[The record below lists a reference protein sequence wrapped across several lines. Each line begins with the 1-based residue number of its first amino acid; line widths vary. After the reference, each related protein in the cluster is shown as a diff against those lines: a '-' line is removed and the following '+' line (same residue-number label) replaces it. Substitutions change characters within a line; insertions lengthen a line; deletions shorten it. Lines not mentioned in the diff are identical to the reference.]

1 MHCSSKISYYL
12 EKKISFQMLS
22 KSLHT
27 CSFFHSTTCK
37 GIPLFKIPWNDR
49 VYLDLRLFCLVFLCI
64 CVVQCFIFFNIH
76 VLCNVV
82 VKKKKKNTKEIFCSL
97 KSDFTCMCLFCNEN
111 CNYTIRLKP
120 NGSSCKFKR
129 VNAHVTFEMFAL

>member
-49 VYLDLRLFCLVFLCI
+49 VYLDLRLFCLCI
-64 CVVQCFIFFNIH
+64 CVVQCFIFLIFTFC
-76 VLCNVV
+76 VTLLLKV
-82 VKKKKKNTKEIFCSL
+82 KKNTKEIYCSL

-120 NGSSCKFKR
+120 TGSSCKFKR

>member
-12 EKKISFQMLS
+12 EKKVSFQMLS

-82 VKKKKKNTKEIFCSL
+82 VKKKKKIPK
-97 KSDFTCMCLFCNEN
+97 
-111 CNYTIRLKP
+111 
-120 NGSSCKFKR
+120 KFIAAWKVISPVCVYFVTRIAIILYAWNQLEVR
-129 VNAHVTFEMFAL
+129 VNSNVSTLM